1 MSAAGSP
8 TAGGS
13 PAASAGQGLT
23 GLDGARDRQAN
34 GAGS

>member
-8 TAGGS
+8 TADGS

-23 GLDGARDRQAN
+23 GFGWRRDRQEN